1 VPQSFKLSALSL
13 ADAAHERS
21 NFRFRHLLEKH
32 ACSEQMPELVNHRG
46 EGKRSPSS
54 YLARATPLPRTVM
67 GVYDA
72 DVNVEHNET
81 KESKLVFHPGATA
94 NGNGRM
100 TKLFHEQRIRTS
112 CCSVSSSTS
121 AASPRRMSDPKPA
134 STGSSHWSASVS
146 IFSSMSLPVTE
157 QVGIPVD
164 KFRSRTLQ
172 TIR

>member
-1 VPQSFKLSALSL
+1 VPQSFKLSALSV

-46 EGKRSPSS
+46 EGKRNPSS
-54 YLARATPLPRTVM
+54 YLARATPLPCTVM
-67 GVYDA
+67 GVHDA

-81 KESKLVFHPGATA
+81 KESKRVFHPGAPA

-112 CCSVSSSTS
+112 CCFSKLKHF
-121 AASPRRMSDPKPA
+121 RRFATQDERSKTCFRGLVA
-134 STGSSHWSASVS
+134 LACICINLQLYVATGNGTGGE
-146 IFSSMSLPVTE
+146 PC
-157 QVGIPVD
+157 G
-164 KFRSRTLQ
+164 
-172 TIR
+172 

>member
-72 DVNVEHNET
+72 DVNVEQWNERVKAGLPPRSNRKRQREDDQT
-81 KESKLVFHPGATA
+81 VPWAAHPHVMLFSKLKHFRRFATQDERSKTCFHGLVALVRICINLQLYVAT
-94 NGNGRM
+94 GNG
-100 TKLFHEQRIRTS
+100 
-112 CCSVSSSTS
+112 
-121 AASPRRMSDPKPA
+121 
-134 STGSSHWSASVS
+134 TGGN
-146 IFSSMSLPVTE
+146 PC
-157 QVGIPVD
+157 G
-164 KFRSRTLQ
+164 
-172 TIR
+172 